1 MEDSLA
7 QESSAALLD
16 RARNGDRQA
25 LETLL
30 GRYVP
35 RLRRWVT
42 GRVPAWARDAADTE
56 DLVQD
61 TIIDSLRRLD
71 AFEYRCEGAL
81 QAYFRQAVLNRVR
94 TQFRRA
100 SRRPSPL
107 PLPEDHRYDGASPL
121 ELAIGQAMTDRY
133 ETALT
138 GLDATDR
145 EMIIARI
152 EMGYT
157 NGELAAIFNKPS
169 KDAARVAVSRAMV
182 RLAEA
187 MEAMTD
193 AR

>member
-7 QESSAALLD
+7 HESSAVLLD
-16 RARNGDRQA
+16 RARSGDRQA
-25 LETLL
+25 LDALM
-30 GRYVP
+30 GRYLP

-61 TIIDSLRRLD
+61 TVVDTLRRLD
-71 AFEYRCEGAL
+71 GFEYRTEGAL
-81 QAYFRQAVLNRVR
+81 QAYFRQAILNRVR

-100 SRRPSPL
+100 TRRPAAL
-107 PLPEDHRYDGASPL
+107 PLVEDQQCHGASPL
-121 ELAIGQAMTDRY
+121 ELAIGQAMTERY
-133 ETALT
+133 EEALT
-138 GLDATDR
+138 RLSASDR

-157 NGELAAIFNKPS
+157 NEELAAIFNKPS
-169 KDAARVAVSRAMV
+169 RDAARVAVARAMV
-182 RLAEA
+182 RLTQA
-187 MEAMTD
+187 MND

>member
-1 MEDSLA
+1 MEDSLGE
-7 QESSAALLD
+7 ESSAALLD
-16 RARNGDRQA
+16 RARNGDRRA
-25 LETLL
+25 LETLV
-30 GRYVP
+30 GRYLP

-42 GRVPAWARDAADTE
+42 GRVPAWARNATDTD

-61 TIIDSLRRLD
+61 TIVDSLRRLD
-71 AFEYRCEGAL
+71 GFEYRREGAL
-81 QAYFRQAVLNRVR
+81 QAYLRQAVLNRVR

-100 SRRPSPL
+100 ASRPSLL
-107 PLPEDHRYDGASPL
+107 PLPEGHQYEGASPL
-121 ELAIGQAMTDRY
+121 DLAIGQAMTERY

-138 GLDATDR
+138 RLEASDR

-157 NGELAAIFNKPS
+157 NRELAAIFNKPS
-169 KDAARVAVSRAMV
+169 KDAARVAVARAMV

-187 MEAMTD
+187 MTD